1 MNTFK
6 IKALEDQGLLIKE
19 YLKVYDTIENQ
30 DDKLVKSNQ
39 FIDAAYD
46 GLVSKPG
53 KFVKARID
61 ASNVIIKTTLEAIR
75 KVQEMQNNVKDF

>member
-46 GLVSKPG
+46 GLVNKPG
-53 KFVKARID
+53 EFVKARIA
-61 ASNVIIKTTLEAIR
+61 ASNEIIKTTLEAIQ
-75 KVQEMQNNVKDF
+75 KVQEMQDNVKDF